1 MHPAYSVILFTTASG
16 TGYGLLAFAALFS
29 LLGRLP
35 GDAWFLGGLVALA
48 LALIAGGLLS
58 STFHLGRPER
68 AWRAFSQW
76 RTSWLSREGVL
87 ACLSFPVALGFAA
100 GRVFGLG
107 GTAGLAVATIAI
119 SIATVATTAMIYAS
133 LRPIRHWHH
142 PLVPLGYVV
151 FAGQAG
157 AAWLQ
162 MWQALWGRADP
173 LVTAAAVLLPAVGL
187 IVKLAYWR
195 AVDTGRAASTAETAT
210 GLGRFGRV
218 RPLDP
223 PHTSANYLLNEM
235 GYRVARRH
243 AAKLRGY
250 ALALAFVVPS
260 MLSAVALVGSP
271 GLAATVAVV
280 AAAAMSLGLVVERW
294 LFFAEARHSVTLYY
308 DAQPV

>member
-16 TGYGLLAFAALFS
+16 TGYGLLALAALAALS
-29 LLGRLP
+29 GRLP
-35 GDAWFLGGLVALA
+35 ADAFYLGGLIVLA
-48 LALIAGGLLS
+48 LALVGGGLIS

-87 ACLSFPVALGFAA
+87 ACLSFPIALGFGACEI
-100 GRVFGLG
+100 FGLAG
-107 GTAGLAVATIAI
+107 ARGLAAATVAIAV
-119 SIATVATTAMIYAS
+119 ATVATTAMIYAS
-133 LRPIRHWHH
+133 LRPIRQWHH
-142 PLVPLGYVV
+142 PLVPLGYVA
-151 FAGQAG
+151 FAAQAG

-162 MWQALWGRADP
+162 MWNALWDRPDP
-173 LVTAAAVLLPAVGL
+173 LVTAAAILLPAVGL
-187 IVKLAYWR
+187 AVKLAYWR
-195 AVDTGRAASTAETAT
+195 IVDGGSSASTAETAT

-235 GYRVARRH
+235 GYRVARKH

-250 ALALAFVVPS
+250 ALALAFVAPS
-260 MLSAVALVGSP
+260 LMSALGLLAGPASAAVA
-271 GLAATVAVV
+271 AVL

>member
-16 TGYGLLAFAALFS
+16 TGYGLLALAALAA
-29 LLGRLP
+29 LCGRLP
-35 GDAWFLGGLVALA
+35 GDAVYVAGLIALA
-48 LALIAGGLLS
+48 LALVGAGLVS

-87 ACLSFPVALGFAA
+87 ACLSFPVALGFGA
-100 GRVFGLG
+100 GQVLGWG
-107 GTAGLAVATIAI
+107 GTQVLAAATLAIAA
-119 SIATVATTAMIYAS
+119 ATVATTAMIYAS
-133 LRPIRHWHH
+133 LKPIRHWHH
-142 PLVPLGYVV
+142 PLVPLGYLA
-151 FAGQAG
+151 FAAQAG
-157 AAWLQ
+157 AVWLQ
-162 MWQALWGRADP
+162 MWNALWGRPEP
-173 LVTAAAVLLPAVGL
+173 LVAAAAILLPAVGL
-187 IVKLAYWR
+187 AVKLGYWR
-195 AVDTGRAASTAETAT
+195 AVDGGRAASTAETAT

-235 GYRVARRH
+235 GYRVARKH
-243 AAKLRGY
+243 AARLRGY
-250 ALALAFVVPS
+250 ALALGFVVPS
-260 MLSAVALVGSP
+260 LMSALGLLAGPFLAGVAAVG
-271 GLAATVAVV
+271 

>member
-16 TGYGLLAFAALFS
+16 TGYGLLAFAALAA

-35 GDAWFLGGLVALA
+35 DDAFYVGGLIVLA
-48 LALIAGGLLS
+48 LALVGGGLIS

-87 ACLSFPVALGFAA
+87 ACLSFPVALGFGVAQML
-100 GRVFGLG
+100 GRGGPGLAIA
-107 GTAGLAVATIAI
+107 TLVLAVAT
-119 SIATVATTAMIYAS
+119 VVTTAMIYAS
-133 LRPIRHWHH
+133 LKPIRQWHH
-142 PLVPLGYVV
+142 PLVPVGYLA
-151 FAGQAG
+151 FAAQAG
-157 AAWLQ
+157 AAWAQ
-162 MWQALWGRADP
+162 MWNALWDRPDP
-173 LVTAAAVLLPAVGL
+173 LVTAAAILLPAVGVV
-187 IVKLAYWR
+187 VKLGYWR
-195 AVDTGRAASTAETAT
+195 AIDGGRSASTAGTAT

-235 GYRVARRH
+235 GYRIARRH

-250 ALALAFVVPS
+250 ALVLGFVAPSLISALGLLAGPVS
-260 MLSAVALVGSP
+260 GAVA
-271 GLAATVAVV
+271 AVV
-280 AAAAMSLGLVVERW
+280 AALAMSLGLVVERW

>member
-16 TGYGLLAFAALFS
+16 TGYGLLALTALAA

-35 GDAWFLGGLVALA
+35 DDAFYLGGLIVLALALVGGGLVA
-48 LALIAGGLLS
+48 

-87 ACLSFPVALGFAA
+87 ACLSFPVALGFGACQ
-100 GRVFGLG
+100 LL
-107 GTAGLAVATIAI
+107 GLAGSKTLAAATLVLAA
-119 SIATVATTAMIYAS
+119 ATVAATAMIYAS
-133 LRPIRHWHH
+133 LKPIRQWRH
-142 PLVPLGYVV
+142 PLVPFCYLA
-151 FAGQAG
+151 FAAQGG

-162 MWQALWGRADP
+162 MWNALWSRPDP
-173 LVTAAAVLLPAVGL
+173 LVTAAAILLPAAGL
-187 IVKLAYWR
+187 VVKLAYWR
-195 AVDTGRAASTAETAT
+195 AIDGGIAASTAETAT

-235 GYRVARRH
+235 GYRVARKH

-250 ALALAFVVPS
+250 ALALAFVAPS
-260 MLSAVALVGSP
+260 LISGLGLFASPVSGAVA
-271 GLAATVAVV
+271 AVA
-280 AAAAMSLGLVVERW
+280 AAAAMSLGLVIERW
-294 LFFAEARHSVTLYY
+294 LFFAEARHSVMLYY

>member
-16 TGYGLLAFAALFS
+16 TGYGLLALTAISA

-35 GDAWFLGGLVALA
+35 GDVFYVAGLILLA
-48 LALIAGGLLS
+48 LALVGGGLIA

-87 ACLSFPVALGFAA
+87 ACLSFPVALGFGVCHLLGWGA
-100 GRVFGLG
+100 GGIL
-107 GTAGLAVATIAI
+107 AGATLALAL
-119 SIATVATTAMIYAS
+119 ATVATTAMIYAS
-133 LRPIRHWHH
+133 LKPVRQWHH
-142 PLVPLGYVV
+142 PLVPVCYLA
-151 FAGQAG
+151 FAAQGG

-162 MWQALWGRADP
+162 MWDALWGRPDP
-173 LVTAAAVLLPAVGL
+173 LVTAAAVLLPALGL
-187 IVKLAYWR
+187 LLKLAYWR
-195 AVDTGRAASTAETAT
+195 AADGGRSASTAETAT

-223 PHTSANYLLNEM
+223 PHTSSNYLLNEM
-235 GYRVARRH
+235 GYRVARKH

-250 ALALAFVVPS
+250 ALALAFVIPS
-260 MLSAVALVGSP
+260 L
-271 GLAATVAVV
+271 LAALSLLLAPSWGAAASVT

-308 DAQPV
+308 DALPV

>member
-16 TGYGLLAFAALFS
+16 TGYGLLACAALFS
-29 LLGRLP
+29 LIGRLP
-35 GDAWFLGGLVALA
+35 GDGWFLGGLIVLA
-48 LALIAGGLLS
+48 LALIAGGLIS

-100 GRVFGLG
+100 CRIFGLA

-119 SIATVATTAMIYAS
+119 SVTTVATTAMIYAS
-133 LRPIRHWHH
+133 LRPIRQWHH

-151 FAGQAG
+151 FAAQAG

-162 MWQALWGRADP
+162 MWQSLWGRADP

-187 IVKLAYWR
+187 GVKLAYWR
-195 AVDTGRAASTAETAT
+195 SIDVGRAASTAETAT

-235 GYRVARRH
+235 GYRLARKH

-260 MLSAVALVGSP
+260 MLSALV
-271 GLAATVAVV
+271 LAAGPGAAATAAVL